1 MTPAKNPT
9 SFMGRECQFVGYSV
23 KDWKAKHYPDGNHSY
38 LNCSGKILGKI
49 PDDVVVCD
57 VCNVEIKQPEDDSN
71 KKVVWDYDGGF
82 EKGNWAM
89 CAECK
94 EHPERLEVSFK
105 LLDEYK
111 RAVGLLDRGDVS
123 EAGVSHLDK
132 TIHTEKELIEV
143 MEPCLRETTKR
154 MISKYGIDK
163 WVRAMDASIKEN
175 YLKKNREGQWTVSNK
190 AFIEGSGCVKIVEGE
205 ILDGQRRLK

>member
-1 MTPAKNPT
+1 MI
-9 SFMGRECQFVGYSV
+9 EFVGCSV

-38 LNCSGKILGKI
+38 LNSSGKILGKI

-57 VCNVEIKQPEDDSN
+57 VCNVEIKQPEDNAD

-94 EHPERLEVSFK
+94 EHPERLDISFK

-111 RAVGLLDRGDVS
+111 RVVGLLDGGDVS
-123 EAGVSHLDK
+123 GVGVSHLDK
-132 TIHTEKELIEV
+132 TIHTEEELIEA
-143 MEPCLRETTKR
+143 MEPCLRETTRR
-154 MISKYGIDK
+154 MISKYGIGTGISTIEF
-163 WVRAMDASIKEN
+163 AIKEG
-175 YLKKNREGQWTVSNK
+175 YLKKSKDGRWTITNK
-190 AFIEGSGCVKIVEGE
+190 VLIEGSGFITIIAGE
-205 ILDGQRRLK
+205 MLEGQRRLK